1 MSNVKMF
8 SNDILPVFVVDNI
21 DTSAAELKE
30 NILRIKLTF
39 PWKMRFNLDPNIRP
53 KKLLL
58 VGSSNNF
65 AQVIQVY

>member
-8 SNDILPVFVVDNI
+8 SNDILPVFVVGNI

-30 NILRIKLTF
+30 NLLRIKLIF
-39 PWKMRFNLDPNIRP
+39 QWKMRFNLDPNIKP

-65 AQVIQVY
+65 AQVTQVY

>member
-39 PWKMRFNLDPNIRP
+39 QWKMRSNLDPNIKP

>member
-1 MSNVKMF
+1 MF
-8 SNDILPVFVVDNI
+8 SNDILPVFVVGNI

-30 NILRIKLTF
+30 NLLRIKLIF
-39 PWKMRFNLDPNIRP
+39 QWKMRFNLDHNIKP

-65 AQVIQVY
+65 AQVTQVY